1 MNQYLIP
8 ANSKKGQLIFNIFR
22 PIDLGVL
29 AFGAIL
35 TLAFMFALPG
45 DDLWVLVVKLLPIGI
60 SALLVMPIP
69 FYHNGLVFLTEAYL
83 FFSKQ
88 KIYHWKGWCASDVSE
103 PKK

>member
-22 PIDLGVL
+22 PIDLIVL
-29 AFGAIL
+29 LIGALL
-35 TLAFMFALPG
+35 TLTFMFALPG
-45 DDLWVLVVKLLPIGI
+45 DELGILVIKLLPIGI

-83 FFSKQ
+83 FITSQKQ
-88 KIYHWKGWCASDVSE
+88 YHWKGWCAGYGDES
-103 PKK
+103 KK